1 MTYLPAIEFV
11 EVSPPIYE
19 KLKSLGAN
27 SSKFSQKRKTIGEII
42 KKPIKTSSDLFF
54 EVKKKIN
61 KYKIQ
66 AIDAVLDWS
75 TRTLIKHTS
84 TRNK

>member
-42 KKPIKTSSDLFF
+42 KKPIKT
-54 EVKKKIN
+54 EV
-61 KYKIQ
+61 
-66 AIDAVLDWS
+66 
-75 TRTLIKHTS
+75 LIYFLKS
-84 TRNK
+84 KRN